1 MNIAEF
7 AKQLS
12 HELHAGQFRND
23 GKTPYTVHT
32 DWVGDNALR
41 IWKSLNYYVSENYSE
56 KYYNAI
62 QAVGFL
68 HDVVEDVFG
77 HHNMGNLLFLGRQY
91 GSDWSAVYSSVIR
104 LSRFS
109 KEDNVI
115 DYLKE
120 IKSDNVARIVKLT
133 DLEHNLSDLKAGN
146 LRDKYM
152 LCQNF
157 LLSD

>member
-32 DWVGDNALR
+32 DWVGDNV
-41 IWKSLNYYVSENYSE
+41 W
-56 KYYNAI
+56 KYYG
-62 QAVGFL
+62 GFLSSYDNLINSSIGYL
-68 HDVVEDVFG
+68 HDVIEDCNINCG
-77 HHNMGNLLFLGRQY
+77 ELFTKIVRVGFRA
-91 GSDWSAVYSSVIR
+91 DDANTISSCVWN

-109 KEDNVI
+109 KDDSIIN
-115 DYLKE
+115 YLTV
-120 IKSDNVARIVKLT
+120 IKSNPRTRAVKYT